1 MIAYRF
7 RKLIAALAAGSLA
20 VSGVQAASLTGGN
33 ASGPTTATTLVDIV
47 FAIDTSG
54 SMGGSATA
62 ISNAAAA
69 AITNLNCPQP
79 VWARARFLGIQGTW
93 TGTVFDEVAGTVI
106 TGAGGPVPPPMIH
119 NSSEDNAP
127 VILDLIRTPALFPGP
142 AVAGQRYFK
151 GIVTIGDEGLENGSP
166 VDQADYVA
174 GKAANDL
181 AIASSTLIFSIIA
194 NPGSVA
200 GAVQAFTVLAEG
212 GVLGGLTFANT
223 GGFALQAGSSTNF
236 QTELQRIICQT
247 AGGGGGTP
255 TGPVEVPTLSE
266 WALILLSLM
275 LAGSALYLRRRRG

>member
-1 MIAYRF
+1 MIANRM
-7 RKLIAALAAGSLA
+7 RKLVAVLAAGSLA

-33 ASGPTTATTLVDIV
+33 AAGPTTATTLVDIV

-54 SMGGSATA
+54 SMGTSATA

-79 VWARARFLGIQGTW
+79 VWARARFVGIQGTW
-93 TGTVFDEVAGTVI
+93 AGTVFDEVAGTVI
-106 TGAGGPVPPPMIH
+106 TAAGGPVPPPMIH

-127 VILDLIRTPALFPGP
+127 IILDLIRTPALFPGP
-142 AVAGQRYFK
+142 AVSGQRYFK

-166 VDQADYVA
+166 VNQDDYVA

-181 AIASSTLIFSIIA
+181 AIASGTLIFSIIA

-247 AGGGGGTP
+247 AGGGGVTP
-255 TGPVEVPTLSE
+255 PGPVEVPTLSE
-266 WALILLSLM
+266 WMLILLSLM
-275 LAGSALYLRRRRG
+275 LAGSALYVRRRGH